1 MPNNQ
6 DLRHSRCYNFFFKLW
21 LMFSRNINTVRAIT
35 KEHGSLVDR
44 YTLMARSAT
53 RGFFIVPDASLMQQ
67 FQGVWQQV
75 IFDWR
80 LWYVCHPPLWYAV
93 VNLKNVFMCVFT
105 IGLMVFK

>member
-1 MPNNQ
+1 M
-6 DLRHSRCYNFFFKLW
+6 
-21 LMFSRNINTVRAIT
+21 RAIT

-67 FQGVWQQV
+67 FQRVWQQV

-80 LWYVCHPPLWYAV
+80 LWYVCHPPLCYAV
-93 VNLKNVFMCVFT
+93 VSLKKYFYVCVYDRFDGVQMRLAFWGLRVLHWLGRAPDMSAVFQMFR
-105 IGLMVFK
+105 